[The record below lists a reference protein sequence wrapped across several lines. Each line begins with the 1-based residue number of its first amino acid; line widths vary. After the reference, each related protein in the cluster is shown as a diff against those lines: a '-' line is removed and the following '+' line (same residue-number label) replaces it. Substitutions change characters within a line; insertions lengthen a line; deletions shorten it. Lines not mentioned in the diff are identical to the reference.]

1 MQFPSDVQ
9 MSENRQ
15 GEIAGTQSIKNAL
28 RRERLALRDVLDDTE
43 IATATAKIYEAL
55 NSFKPF
61 SEAECISLYV
71 SVRSEVPTRDEI
83 LRLLEQGKRV
93 AVPKV
98 CGNEIRLFQIK
109 DVTGDLKPGA
119 FGIPEPG
126 EHCTE
131 ISIEVPTCHIIP
143 GAVFDMSGNRIGYG
157 KGFYDRYLKKIS
169 KGATT
174 VGLAF
179 DCQVIEKFQTEPTD
193 EPVGYLVSPHLGI
206 RKAQTI

>member
-1 MQFPSDVQ
+1 MQLPSDVQ
-9 MSENRQ
+9 MSENGQ
-15 GEIAGTQSIKNAL
+15 GEIAETQSIKNAL
-28 RRERLALRDVLDDTE
+28 RRERLALRDALCDTE

-55 NSFKPF
+55 HSFKPF
-61 SEAECISLYV
+61 SDAECISLYV

-83 LRLLEQGKRV
+83 LHLVERGKLV
-93 AVPKV
+93 VVPKV

-109 DVTGDLKPGA
+109 DVTGDLKHGA

-126 EHCTE
+126 EHCAE

-157 KGFYDRYLKKIS
+157 KGFYDRYLKKVS
-169 KGATT
+169 KGAAT

-179 DCQVIEKFQTEPTD
+179 DCQIIEKFQTEPTD
-193 EPVGYLVSPHLGI
+193 EAVGYLVSPHLGI